1 MRQNVVFFS
10 EEVLHHMSY
19 DEIIRQTMLQL
30 IELNDK
36 LTNDEFNEFKGT
48 IDNLILDGENDPSFR
63 KE

>member
-1 MRQNVVFFS
+1 MRHNVLFFS

-48 IDNLILDGENDPSFR
+48 IDNLILNKKNDPSFR